1 MHQRPNLPRS
11 LTRRQQIIL
20 NLILNHTER
29 VSVDQSE
36 VGEENTHKDGTPD
49 DLIDGHLGEDGD
61 SIGAGNLFVEPVVEV
76 VAGGAVVDEA
86 EEREGG
92 ETFPV
97 DGSSSDEDLF
107 ISCVC
112 SLMLMSCYVLVM
124 NSIVHNTG
132 TAINREYYLTS
143 HVTSQV
149 K

>member
-107 ISCVC
+107 IYCVC
-112 SLMLMSCYVLVM
+112 SLMLMSCHVLCW
-124 NSIVHNTG
+124 
-132 TAINREYYLTS
+132 
-143 HVTSQV
+143 
-149 K
+149 